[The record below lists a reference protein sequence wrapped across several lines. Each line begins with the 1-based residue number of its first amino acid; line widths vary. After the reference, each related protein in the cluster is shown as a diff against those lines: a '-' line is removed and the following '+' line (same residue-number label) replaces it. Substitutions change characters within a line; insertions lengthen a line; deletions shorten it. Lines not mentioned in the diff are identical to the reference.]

1 MASQTGKFVDFKAT
15 KLLIYN
21 ILNPLFGFKVIVAI
35 LFEALRI
42 VFKGGRY
49 YAREKKTIDTVS
61 FEGSF

>member
-1 MASQTGKFVDFKAT
+1 MA
-15 KLLIYN
+15 
-21 ILNPLFGFKVIVAI
+21 AI

-49 YAREKKTIDTVS
+49 YARKKKTIDTVS